1 MCRAISIRPTFKSR
15 WNVASQHFWRGCGSA
30 WPISCFLCDWFGDC
44 GPRTRFAAGVVTG
57 ICTGFVAFAVT
68 SVFHYNLGEE
78 PIAMALFFGY
88 GLAVALDRIT
98 TTRGSIDAPLQ

>member
-1 MCRAISIRPTFKSR
+1 MVGKINTNKGNMSFNGATAARF
-15 WNVASQHFWRGCGSA
+15 SA
-30 WPISCFLCDWFGDC
+30 WLVRRL
-44 GPRTRFAAGVVTG
+44 RTENRFAAGVVTG
-57 ICTGFVAFAVT
+57 VCTGFVAFAVT

-98 TTRGSIDAPLQ
+98 TAGGSIDAPLQ